1 MTAYRIRACMGGQQ
15 LDTVVDAATSTAA
28 ILKLSEQVGQGNVAV
43 INDGFTGNTKVHITY
58 EELHESK
65 ENKVIEGASTT

>member
-28 ILKLSEQVGQGNVAV
+28 ILLVSEKVNQGLVE
-43 INDGFTGNTKVHITY
+43 ITDDGFTGNKRVHITY
-58 EELHESK
+58 EELK
-65 ENKVIEGASTT
+65 